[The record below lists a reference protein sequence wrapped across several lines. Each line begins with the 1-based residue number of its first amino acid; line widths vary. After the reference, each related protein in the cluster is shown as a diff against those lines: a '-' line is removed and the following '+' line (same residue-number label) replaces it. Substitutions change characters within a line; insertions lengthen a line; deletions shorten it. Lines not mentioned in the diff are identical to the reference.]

1 MRVTAKLTDKSIL
14 VTRPVGQSAGLA
26 RLIRDAG
33 GAPVLFPALEIEP
46 LTGTQMESALNRL
59 ALFDLVIFVSANAVR
74 FGLPHIQKRGG
85 LPARAGVAAVGSA
98 TAAELKKFGVRNIIL
113 SQQGFDS
120 EALLGE
126 LAAMS
131 MDRARTLIVRGQG
144 GRAFLGE
151 SLHSRGA
158 LVEYLECY
166 RRVKPQRDMRD
177 LQSGLG
183 NDSIDAC
190 LATSSSIVENLFE
203 MAGQSGGAWLCS
215 LPFFVAHPRVAATAF
230 SRGVRSV
237 FVAGNGDEALISG
250 LQIWFA
256 PLRFPGASSPSENHS
271 MRKT

>member
-1 MRVTAKLTDKSIL
+1 MPAKLADTSIL
-14 VTRPVGQSAGLA
+14 VTRPVGQSAVLA

-46 LTGTQMESALNRL
+46 VMVAQMESALNRL

-74 FGLPHIQKRGG
+74 FGLPHIQERGG

-151 SLHSRGA
+151 RLRSRGA

-166 RRVKPQRDMRD
+166 RRVKPERDMRD
-177 LQSGLG
+177 LQSRLG
-183 NDSIDAC
+183 TQAIDAC
-190 LATSSSIVENLFE
+190 VATSSSIVENLFE
-203 MAGQSGGAWLCS
+203 MAGASGRAWLCS
-215 LPFFVAHPRVAATAF
+215 VPFFVAHPRVAASAF
-230 SRGVRSV
+230 SRGVRCV
-237 FVAGNGDEALISG
+237 FVAGNGDEALING
-250 LQIWFA
+250 LQTWFA
-256 PLRFPGASSPSENHS
+256 RLRVAGLPSPSENQS